1 MFHIRTKHPKFYLK
15 KDNYQFLDFY
25 RQHNFDKTEEISHNQ
40 ESEDFIEKSI
50 EYVEIPRKSI
60 KKDEIFNNTIPRN
73 SAFLPAGG
81 NSAFNL
87 INNSLMNNNH
97 IMNNN
102 LMNNKP
108 IMNNNLTN
116 KNTRESST
124 QTDFQSQPLQ
134 NDYEFNGKLVNFCK
148 KSIDLI
154 DYVHQN
160 LMLNNSNASLG
171 MNQNDALFNFNDN
184 ILPVKSQLDSIYYE
198 IEKRR
203 KIFSFLEYYQNVK
216 VMH

>member
-40 ESEDFIEKSI
+40 ESEDFMGKSI

-73 SAFLPAGG
+73 SAFFPAGG

-102 LMNNKP
+102 LMNNNP

-124 QTDFQSQPLQ
+124 QTDFQAQPLQ

-203 KIFSFLEYYQNVK
+203 KISSFLEYYQNVK